1 VIEQQETLH
10 MQKPHALTLLQ
21 ELCQRRADLSAR
33 ELGLLLEQCGE
44 AEQKLHQLVAWR
56 SDYQNRLGHSVHGGI
71 GGSALLNFHAFLHNL
86 DRTIEQQ
93 SAMIAG
99 IRQRIDNVREQWQAQ
114 RRKKGSYE
122 VIDRRHECEAQ
133 RTEERRQQR
142 LQDEF
147 AARSAARTVGEA
159 D

>member
-1 VIEQQETLH
+1 

-21 ELCQRRADLSAR
+21 ELCQRRADISAR
-33 ELGLLLEQCGE
+33 ELGMLLEQCGE

-71 GGSALLNFHAFLHNL
+71 GGSALLNFHAFLNNL
-86 DRTIEQQ
+86 DRTIDQQ
-93 SAMIAG
+93 SATIAG
-99 IRQRIDNVREQWQAQ
+99 IRQRIDNVRRQWQAQ

-122 VIDRRHECEAQ
+122 IIDRRIEEDARRQ
-133 RTEERRQQR
+133 DERRQQR

-147 AARSAARTVGEA
+147 AARTAARAGGTK
-159 D
+159 

>member
-56 SDYQNRLGHSVHGGI
+56 SDYQNRLGHGGI

-86 DRTIEQQ
+86 DHTIDQQ

-122 VIDRRHECEAQ
+122 VIDRRIECEAQ
-133 RTEERRQQR
+133 RREERRQQR

-147 AARSAARTVGEA
+147 AARSAARTGGGA